1 MIAVV
6 SSKGWDIKSLEEDE
20 VVLFLVS
27 QESIPQF
34 QQNIWKQVGKTRE
47 FMIYIT
53 ANKPYATMVNILNRE
68 KVDLKK
74 VFFIDLVT
82 QLAGFNP
89 TRAGNV
95 LFCPP
100 ASLTHLSIT
109 IQSAVSSLPKE
120 SKKILFFDSLST
132 LLLYNES
139 KTLATFAHSLLSKL
153 RAWQVKG
160 LVLML
165 DQESDK
171 VLISQVSSFCDK
183 VIKI

>member
-1 MIAVV
+1 VAA
-6 SSKGWDIKSLEEDE
+6 SKGWDIKSLEDDE

-27 QESIPQF
+27 QEHISDF
-34 QQNIWKQVGKTRE
+34 QQDLFTQLKKGKD
-47 FMIYIT
+47 FLIYVT
-53 ANKPYATMVNILNRE
+53 ANKPYATMVNILNRQN
-68 KVDLKK
+68 VDMKK

-82 QLAGFNP
+82 QLTGFNP
-89 TRAGNV
+89 SRAGNV
-95 LFCPP
+95 VFCPP
-100 ASLTHLSIT
+100 ASLTHLSIS
-109 IQSAVSSLPKE
+109 IQSAVSSLPKD
-120 SKKILFFDSLST
+120 SKKVLFFDSLST

-183 VIKI
+183 VIKL